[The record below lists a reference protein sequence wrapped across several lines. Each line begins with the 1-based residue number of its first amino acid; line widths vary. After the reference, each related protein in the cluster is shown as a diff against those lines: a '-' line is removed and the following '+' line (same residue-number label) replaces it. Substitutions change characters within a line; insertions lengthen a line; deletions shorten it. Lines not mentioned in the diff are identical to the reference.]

1 MDDGTGS
8 SDKYPDDDDGGDK
21 LLLLLIARGRCVVYG
36 ADRADVVRSVV
47 ATLPYRSH
55 VVAVLVSCW

>member
-1 MDDGTGS
+1 MEDGTGS
-8 SDKYPDDDDGGDK
+8 NDKYPDDEDGGDK
-21 LLLLLIARGRCVVYG
+21 LLLLIARGRCVVYG

-55 VVAVLVSCW
+55 VLVVLVSCW